1 MNPFL
6 HKGEWPADLH
16 ALPIEIHG
24 LPYACEVGVR
34 YNNESALKWPECEEK
49 KSRRRGCPQVDRTM
63 KRTDLRNI
71 AIIAH
76 VDHGKTT
83 LVDQMLRQSGLFRES
98 ELRGTCILDSNDLER
113 ERGITILAK
122 NIALKVGD
130 TKINIIDTP
139 GHADFGGEVERVLKM
154 ADGALLLVDAAEGVM
169 PQTRFVLRKAFACG
183 LRPIVVIN
191 KIDRPDAR
199 PIDVLNGVFDLF
211 VELDADDAT
220 LDFPTIYASGRDGIA
235 STTPPPSGERKVGTD
250 IRPLFDAIL
259 THVPPPE
266 VNLDA
271 PLQMLVVTLDYSDY
285 VGRIGIGRV
294 FAGKIKKGHRIALLK
309 PDGRRIE
316 DTVAQLYVFD
326 RLGRIETDEVS
337 AGDLCAVV
345 GLEDVDIGDTIAD
358 FEQSVAL
365 PPIKVDEPT
374 LEMIFR
380 INDSP
385 FAGQDGTYVTSRQLR
400 ERLLKELE
408 SNVALRVTP
417 DEDKRDEFHVAGR
430 GLLHLGI
437 LLENMRREGYE
448 LSVGKPRVI
457 TKEIDGQLMEPIEY
471 LVIEA
476 PPTSVGAV
484 MELVGNRR
492 AECVKMDGHGEMTHM
507 EFTIPARGLIG
518 LGTRLM
524 TATSGEAIV
533 HHNFY
538 DYQPVRGSI
547 PSRVN
552 GVMVSTETGRTTA
565 YALDNLQ
572 ERGILF
578 VGAGEQVYEGQVVA
592 EHCRDNDLPVNA
604 CREKKLTNVRAAT
617 ADKSIL
623 LKPPR
628 QLSLE
633 LALEYIEDDEL
644 VEVTPKAI
652 RLRKMYLKENDRKR
666 FARQAQ
672 S

>member
-1 MNPFL
+1 
-6 HKGEWPADLH
+6 
-16 ALPIEIHG
+16 
-24 LPYACEVGVR
+24 
-34 YNNESALKWPECEEK
+34 
-49 KSRRRGCPQVDRTM
+49 M
-63 KRTDLRNI
+63 KRSDIRNV

-83 LVDQMLRQSGLFRES
+83 LVDQLMRQSGLFRES
-98 ELRGTCILDSNDLER
+98 ELRGECILDSNDLER

-122 NIALKVGD
+122 NIALQLGG

-154 ADGALLLVDAAEGVM
+154 ADGALLLVDAAEGPL
-169 PQTRFVLRKAFACG
+169 PQTRFVLRKAFECE

-199 PIDVLNGVFDLF
+199 PVDVLNAVFDLF
-211 VELDADDAT
+211 CELEADDAT
-220 LDFPTIYASGRDGIA
+220 LDFPTIYASGRNGVA
-235 STTPPPSGERKVGTD
+235 TTDLAVTPAD

-259 THVPPPE
+259 KHVPAPE
-266 VNLDA
+266 VVADG
-271 PLQMLVVTLDYSDY
+271 PLQMLVTTLDYSDY
-285 VGRIGIGRV
+285 VGRIAIGRV
-294 FAGKIKKGHRIALLK
+294 VRGMIKKGQQVALLK
-309 PDGRRIE
+309 HDGNRVN
-316 DTVAQLYVFD
+316 DQVAQLYVFD
-326 RLGRIETDEVS
+326 RLGRAETNEVG
-337 AGDLCAVV
+337 AGDICAVV
-345 GLEDVDIGDTIAD
+345 GLESVDIGDTIAD
-358 FEQSVAL
+358 FENAEPL

-400 ERLLKELE
+400 DRLMKELE
-408 SNVALRVTP
+408 SNVALRVVP
-417 DEDKRDEFHVAGR
+417 DTERRDEFHVSGR
-430 GLLHLGI
+430 GLLHLSI

-457 TKEIDGQLMEPIEY
+457 TREISGKLTEPIEY
-471 LVIEA
+471 FVVEV
-476 PPTSVGAV
+476 PPSSVGAV
-484 MELVGNRR
+484 MELVGDRR
-492 AECVKMDGHGEMTHM
+492 AECLKLNAHGEMTHL

-518 LGTRLM
+518 LRTRLLN
-524 TATSGEAIV
+524 ATRGEAIM

-547 PSRVN
+547 PSRAN
-552 GVMVSTETGRTTA
+552 GVMASTETGRTTA
-565 YALDNLQ
+565 HALENLQ
-572 ERGILF
+572 ERGVLF
-578 VGAGEQVYEGQVVA
+578 VGAGEQVYEGQIVG

-604 CREKKLTNVRAAT
+604 CREKKLTNIRAST
-617 ADKSIL
+617 AEKTIL

-628 QLSLE
+628 QLTLE

-652 RLRKMYLKENDRKR
+652 RLRKLYLKESERKKL
-666 FARQAQ
+666 ARQTAH
-672 S
+672 